1 MWSAVRSDSGIEV
14 AVKVT
19 TPARY
24 HVGAL
29 MELAA
34 RESAILDL
42 VRHDHILR
50 THEVHALADGS
61 VAVVL
66 DLADGGTLA
75 RLVASRGRLRP
86 GETTTVCT
94 PIATALAALHRAGV
108 VHGDVSPRNILL
120 TRQGRPML
128 ADFEAARL
136 VGESRPPVVAGT
148 SGFVAPELLAG
159 SLASEATDVYAL
171 GGLAWFALTGRA
183 LAAAPGAP
191 QGTASGQHAIST
203 PDAREAASLVGPEFA
218 EVVVAMLAEDPSC
231 RPSARE
237 AATWCYEAATA
248 EPLELESVL
257 DATWRNRP
265 TNDWDA
271 QSRAHSLSETPAQGG
286 AGLLA
291 GDQEDW
297 QPEPDEP
304 DRSVVA
310 LTQRLRLPVTEIPA
324 DGPTPAP
331 PGRGAQLLKRVTRSS
346 SRLGAT
352 AGALRR
358 SASQRKTRSR
368 RREVDSE
375 PHRARHRLSRRAGTA
390 GHGRR
395 HRTVSLRRPKLLGS
409 GLGVAALLALGL
421 VLGSD
426 GNWGIL
432 GASTGTVTSASVSA
446 TVGAPQ
452 PLASPPTRSA
462 RVSSTPMEQLRA
474 NLVREV
480 TAVTRARATALMS
493 GDHTALVHADVRDSR
508 QWKADQDILATLAA
522 GGQRYE
528 NLSFTVRSVQWVSGD
543 ETTAMVRAVID
554 RNAYRLVGPND
565 QVRQLPA
572 VPGQPL
578 IYTLLLT
585 GDGWRLADVTT

>member
-19 TPARY
+19 SPDRY

-86 GETTTVCT
+86 GEVTTVCT

-183 LAAAPGAP
+183 LAPAP
-191 QGTASGQHAIST
+191 GTASGQHAIST
-203 PDAREAASLVGPEFA
+203 PDAREAVSLVGPEFA

-237 AATWCYEAATA
+237 AAAWCYEAATA
-248 EPLELESVL
+248 EPLELESVSS
-257 DATWRNRP
+257 ATWRNRS

-271 QSRAHSLSETPAQGG
+271 RSRARSLSETPARGG
-286 AGLLA
+286 AERLP
-291 GDQEDW
+291 GDREVW
-297 QPEPDEP
+297 QPEPDES
-304 DRSVVA
+304 DRSLVA
-310 LTQRLRLPVTEIPA
+310 LTQRLRPPVTETPA
-324 DGPTPAP
+324 EEPTPAP
-331 PGRGAQLLKRVTRSS
+331 PGRGAQLLKRVPRSS
-346 SRLGAT
+346 SRIGAT

-358 SASQRKTRSR
+358 GASQRKARFR
-368 RREVDSE
+368 RRGVDSE
-375 PHRARHRLSRRAGTA
+375 PPRARHRLSRRAGTT

-395 HRTVSLRRPKLLGS
+395 YWAVSLRRPKLLGS

-421 VLGSD
+421 VLGSH
-426 GNWGIL
+426 GGWGIL
-432 GASTGTVTSASVSA
+432 GASTGTVPSPSASA

-452 PLASPPTRSA
+452 PSSSPPTPSA

-474 NLVREV
+474 DPVHEV

-508 QWKADQDILATLAA
+508 QWKADQDILTTLAA

-528 NLSFTVRSVQWVSGD
+528 DLSFTVRSAQWVSGD
-543 ETTAMVRAVID
+543 ETTATVRAVID

-578 IYTLLLT
+578 MYTLLLT